1 MSDTTTT
8 RLSPSICT
16 AFVTI
21 LLTGCGHSTHDSVK
35 PKDAQVTME
44 CERYRVKEGR
54 KIDRTIFTIAFSP
67 GRDHLSFQKTSG
79 PDWIIP
85 NTSDLRLIW
94 KSKDQLRFVAKWVD
108 ARYEVDDKVWHPVM
122 IFDFDFSSL
131 RYSVKTVGGFSDFDE
146 IISDSWKCEC
156 RRLD

>member
-1 MSDTTTT
+1 MTTC
-8 RLSPSICT
+8 LSYSISICA
-16 AFVTI
+16 AFLAA
-21 LLTGCGHSTHDSVK
+21 LLAGCDRSPQDSVK

-54 KIDRTIFTIAFSP
+54 KVDRTIFTIAFSP
-67 GRDHLSFQKTSG
+67 GKDHLVYQKTGG

-85 NTSDLRLIW
+85 NTCDLPLIW
-94 KSKDQLRFVAKWVD
+94 KSEDQLRFVAKWID
-108 ARYEVDDKVWHPVM
+108 ARYGADDKVWHPVI

-146 IISDSWKCEC
+146 VISDPWQSEC